1 MYNFLKFGFV
11 SNSRKNI
18 FIALILMW
26 FKYTDDV
33 YCSKEKLTSNRLWN
47 PIMLLFSVGLGIGI
61 MCKRCQTH
69 SGSNGTNHCPN
80 LAIISS

>member
-1 MYNFLKFGFV
+1 MYNFKKFGFV
-11 SNSRKNI
+11 LNSRKNI
-18 FIALILMW
+18 SIALILMW

-33 YCSKEKLTSNRLWN
+33 YCSKEKLTS
-47 PIMLLFSVGLGIGI
+47 SVGLGIGI